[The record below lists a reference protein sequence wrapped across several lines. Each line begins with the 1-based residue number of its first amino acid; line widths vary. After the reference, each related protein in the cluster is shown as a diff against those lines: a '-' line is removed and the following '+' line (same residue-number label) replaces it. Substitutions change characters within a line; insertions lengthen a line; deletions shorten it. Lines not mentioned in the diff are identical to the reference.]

1 MSRRRAWLRAILP
14 KTLYARALLL
24 VLLPTLLVQAVTT
37 TIFYTRHWDNV
48 SRHMAIALANEVAYV
63 ARRAQNPDSREASL
77 ALAQQ
82 YFALQASFGAPLPPE
97 PNADEGRFDRLQTE
111 LSTRL
116 EEPFSIRSFGPDDD
130 ILMLIH
136 LKDGTLRIMAS
147 GKRVASPTTYIFM
160 IWINGAALVFLTIAV
175 LFLRNQIKPIQQLA
189 QAAEAFGRGQ
199 DGLEDYKPRGALEI
213 RRAGQAFLLMRERI
227 RRQVAK
233 RTHMLAAISHDLR
246 TPLTRMKL
254 QIAMMK
260 DDGGK
265 EDLGRDIAEMEYM
278 ISEYLDFVRG
288 EGTEP
293 PTECSIQTLLGN
305 LAADYKR
312 QGKAFELDAPKD
324 ATLLLREQ
332 AIRRALSNLL
342 NNAQRH
348 GTRARVACQV
358 TRANARI
365 TVEDDGPGIAEDDY
379 GRALEAFQRLDEA
392 RTRDSA
398 AHAVKP
404 EGGVGLGLAIAKDV
418 VLSHGGL
425 IRLGR
430 SSMGG
435 LMVEI
440 TLPR

>member
-1 MSRRRAWLRAILP
+1 MSRPRAWLRTILP
-14 KTLYARALLL
+14 KTLYARSLML

-37 TIFYTRHWDNV
+37 TMFYTRHWDNV
-48 SRHMAIALANEVAYV
+48 SRHMAISMANEIAYAV
-63 ARRAQNPDSREASL
+63 RRAQNTDSRQVSL

-82 YFALQASFGAPLPPE
+82 YFGLQASWGAPVPVESVSP
-97 PNADEGRFDRLQTE
+97 DERFSRLVTE
-111 LSTRL
+111 LETRL
-116 EEPFSIRSFGPDDD
+116 DAPFTVRSFGPQED
-130 ILMLIH
+130 MLVLVH
-136 LKDGTLRIMAS
+136 MKEGTLRILAS
-147 GKRVASPTTYIFM
+147 GKRVASPTTYIFLL
-160 IWINGAALVFLTIAV
+160 WINGAALVFLTIAV
-175 LFLRNQIKPIQQLA
+175 LFLRNQVKPIEQLSEV
-189 QAAEAFGRGQ
+189 AEAFGRGQ
-199 DGLEDYKPRGALEI
+199 EYAGYKPRGAQEI

-260 DDGGK
+260 DAESRD
-265 EDLGRDIAEMEYM
+265 DLNRDIAEMEAM

-293 PTECSIQTLLGN
+293 ARECSIQALLNG
-305 LAADYKR
+305 LAADYER
-312 QGKAFELDAPKD
+312 QGKPFELVAPRD
-324 ATLLLREQ
+324 ATLPLREQ
-332 AIRRALSNLL
+332 SIRRALSNLL

-348 GTRARVACQV
+348 GSHVRLGCQI
-358 TRANARI
+358 TKANIRI
-365 TVEDDGPGIAEDDY
+365 TVEDNGPGMGEGDY
-379 GRALEAFQRLDEA
+379 GKAMEAFQRLDEA
-392 RTRDSA
+392 RTPLDASA
-398 AHAVKP
+398 GAAKK

-430 SSMGG
+430 SGMGG